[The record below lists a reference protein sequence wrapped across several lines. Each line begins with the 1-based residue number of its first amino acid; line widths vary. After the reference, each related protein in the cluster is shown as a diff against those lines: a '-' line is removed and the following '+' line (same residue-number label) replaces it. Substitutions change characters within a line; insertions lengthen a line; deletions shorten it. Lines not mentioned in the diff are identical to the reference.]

1 MKRIKA
7 VIVILTPFIPFKK
20 SNLTELQFTNQIF
33 INIKQIT
40 YYISA
45 KINLY
50 ELKDLCKVLHKT
62 LIFCKNFK
70 GK

>member
-33 INIKQIT
+33 I
-40 YYISA
+40 
-45 KINLY
+45 KI
-50 ELKDLCKVLHKT
+50 
-62 LIFCKNFK
+62 F
-70 GK
+70 